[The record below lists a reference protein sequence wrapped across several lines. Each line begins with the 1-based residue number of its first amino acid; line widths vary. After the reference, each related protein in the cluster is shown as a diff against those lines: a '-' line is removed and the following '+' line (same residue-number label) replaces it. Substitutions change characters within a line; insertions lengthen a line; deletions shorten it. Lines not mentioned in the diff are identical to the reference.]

1 MAMFDASQFPEA
13 GVGLEYHLPRH
24 TPQGELSEEGL
35 DPTVERILAE
45 GLPHFD
51 YVEFQPTHC
60 ILEPRLLELGAQ
72 VPSLLHSSSLSLGSV
87 GIAMDREFL
96 HMTRRLCEKT
106 RSPWLAEHI
115 SWSRFQGGDTQ
126 HFILPTLAQEV
137 ADTVVANAIELRDLT
152 ATLLVLENAPR
163 LFSLHD
169 AQEQSEGAFISKV
182 VERSDSGFLLD
193 LDSAIAT
200 ARTLGYDL
208 NTYLRSLPLD
218 RLIEIHTG
226 HPRRDW
232 DILRHL
238 FDSSPVK
245 AITLEWDIS
254 RKTDDAELLTLI
266 TAIKSLQPKA
276 LFWQGF
282 ARQAPQTQL
291 EQGAQTLL
299 KLRESTWL
307 SVGSTS
313 FFIRDRQWDLSLEF
327 GVIFLPLLRHFLT
340 PQTLGS
346 ALLLPGVLQSPEQD
360 DNLAFLRELINL
372 GVLQPVETPSD
383 TAASVERSHP
393 ASLWV
398 HWDAALE
405 FYLSTRTGSHTP
417 YISVSD
423 LETQLEQK
431 ASARRQPS
439 AFKDYFSHPFVALEN
454 PLLAPSGAIAQSTL
468 LDALCERR
476 TSRTFSDRPLSA
488 QQLSLLLYY
497 TWGATVMEQNR
508 MGDYFLKKT
517 SPAGGSLQG
526 TEVYA
531 VLMNVQG
538 FERGLY
544 HYSVRRHGLEL
555 LSREDPRVWIS
566 DACGEQPWIK
576 DAAAV
581 FVSTARVERMAWK
594 YEFSR
599 ALRVALMDAGHLSQT
614 FSLVATALGLGC
626 FTTAALRDEVFENRL
641 GLHYLEEPVFLV
653 NGVGGGRLSV
663 KP

>member
-1 MAMFDASQFPEA
+1 MGMFDASSYPEA
-13 GVGLEYHLPRH
+13 GVGLEYHLPRRRA
-24 TPQGELSEEGL
+24 QDDRSEDGL

-60 ILEPRLLELGAQ
+60 ILQPRLLDVSAR

-96 HMTRRLCEKT
+96 HMTRRLCDKT

-115 SWSRFQGGDTQ
+115 SWSRFHGGDTQ

-137 ADTVVANAIELRDLT
+137 ADTVVANAIVLRELT

-163 LFSLHD
+163 LFSLPG
-169 AQEQSEGAFISKV
+169 AQEQSEGEFISSV
-182 VERSDSGFLLD
+182 VARSGSGFLLD
-193 LDSAIAT
+193 LDSAITT
-200 ARTLGYDL
+200 ARTQGYDL
-208 NTYLRSLPLD
+208 NDYLRSLPLD
-218 RLIEIHTG
+218 RLIEIHTS
-226 HPRRDW
+226 HPRWDW
-232 DILRHL
+232 DILREL
-238 FDSSPVK
+238 FKSSPVK

-266 TAIKSLQPKA
+266 KAIKSLRPKA
-276 LFWQGF
+276 LFWQGLD
-282 ARQAPQTQL
+282 QQGDQQTPS
-291 EQGAQTLL
+291 EGAQTLL

-307 SVGSTS
+307 SVGSAS
-313 FFIRDRQWDLSLEF
+313 FFIRDRQQDLSLGF
-327 GVIFLPLLRHFLT
+327 DVTLLPLLRHFLS
-340 PQTLGS
+340 PQTLES
-346 ALLLPGVLQSPEQD
+346 ALLLPGVLQSPAQD
-360 DNLAFLRELINL
+360 DNLAFLKTLVSH
-372 GVLQPVETPSD
+372 GVLLPVVNQSG
-383 TAASVERSHP
+383 SVTYNQGKH
-393 ASLWV
+393 SLNLWTR
-398 HWDAALE
+398 WDAALE

-417 YISVSD
+417 YISVAE
-423 LETQLEQK
+423 LETELEQK
-431 ASARRQPS
+431 ASAQPQPS
-439 AFKDYFSHPFVALEN
+439 AFKDYWSHPFIALEN
-454 PLLAPSGAIAQSTL
+454 PLLPACAIAQPTL
-468 LDALCERR
+468 LDSLCNRR
-476 TSRTFSDRPLSA
+476 TSRTFSDQPLSSE
-488 QQLSLLLYY
+488 QLSLLLYY
-497 TWGATVMEQNR
+497 TWGATVVQHNR

-555 LSREDPRVWIS
+555 LSLEDPRVWIS
-566 DACGEQPWIK
+566 EACGGQTWIEE
-576 DAAAV
+576 AAAV

-614 FSLVATALGLGC
+614 FSLLATALGLGS
-626 FTTAALRDEVFENRL
+626 FTTAALRDEMFENRL
-641 GLHYLEEPVFLV
+641 GLDYLEEPVFLV
-653 NGVGGGRLSV
+653 NGVGG
-663 KP
+663 

>member
-1 MAMFDASQFPEA
+1 MGMFDASSYPEA
-13 GVGLEYHLPRH
+13 GVGLEYHLPRRRA
-24 TPQGELSEEGL
+24 QDDRSEDGL

-60 ILEPRLLELGAQ
+60 ILQPRLLDVSAR

-96 HMTRRLCEKT
+96 NMTRRLCDKT

-115 SWSRFQGGDTQ
+115 SWSRFHGGDTQ

-137 ADTVVANAIELRDLT
+137 ADTVVANAIELRELT

-163 LFSLHD
+163 LFSLSG
-169 AQEQSEGAFISKV
+169 AQEQSEGEFISSV
-182 VERSDSGFLLD
+182 VERSGSGFLLD
-193 LDSAIAT
+193 LDSAITT
-200 ARTLGYDL
+200 ARTQGYDL
-208 NTYLRSLPLD
+208 NDYLRSLPLD
-218 RLIEIHTG
+218 RLIEIHTS

-232 DILRHL
+232 DILREL
-238 FDSSPVK
+238 FRSSPVK

-266 TAIKSLQPKA
+266 KAIKSLRPKA
-276 LFWQGF
+276 LFWQELDQQGD
-282 ARQAPQTQL
+282 QQTPS
-291 EQGAQTLL
+291 EDAQTLL

-307 SVGSTS
+307 SVGSAS
-313 FFIRDRQWDLSLEF
+313 FFIRDRQQDLSLEF
-327 GVIFLPLLRHFLT
+327 DVTLLPLLRHFLS
-340 PQTLGS
+340 PQTLES
-346 ALLLPGVLQSPEQD
+346 ALLLPGVLQSPAQD
-360 DNLAFLRELINL
+360 DNLAFLRTLVSH
-372 GVLQPVETPSD
+372 GVLLPVVNQSG
-383 TAASVERSHP
+383 SVTYNQGKH
-393 ASLWV
+393 SLNLWTR
-398 HWDAALE
+398 WDAALE

-417 YISVSD
+417 YISVAE
-423 LETQLEQK
+423 LETELEQK
-431 ASARRQPS
+431 ASAQPQPS
-439 AFKDYFSHPFVALEN
+439 AFKDYWSHPFIALEN
-454 PLLAPSGAIAQSTL
+454 PLLPACAIAQPTL
-468 LDALCERR
+468 LDSLCNRR
-476 TSRTFSDRPLSA
+476 TSRTFSDQPLSSE
-488 QQLSLLLYY
+488 QLSLLLYY
-497 TWGATVMEQNR
+497 TWGATVVQHNR

-555 LSREDPRVWIS
+555 LSLEDPRAWIS
-566 DACGEQPWIK
+566 EACGGQAWIK

-614 FSLVATALGLGC
+614 FSLLATALDLGS
-626 FTTAALRDEVFENRL
+626 FTTAALRDEMFENRL
-641 GLHYLEEPVFLV
+641 GLDYLEEPVFLV
-653 NGVGGGRLSV
+653 NGVGG
-663 KP
+663 

>member
-1 MAMFDASQFPEA
+1 MGMFDASSYPEA
-13 GVGLEYHLPRH
+13 GVGLEYHLPRRRA
-24 TPQGELSEEGL
+24 QDDRSEDGL

-60 ILEPRLLELGAQ
+60 ILQPRLLDVSAR

-96 HMTRRLCEKT
+96 HMTRRLCDKT

-115 SWSRFQGGDTQ
+115 SWSRFHGGDTQ

-137 ADTVVANAIELRDLT
+137 ADTVVANAIELRELT

-163 LFSLHD
+163 LFSLSG
-169 AQEQSEGAFISKV
+169 AQEQSEGEFISSV
-182 VERSDSGFLLD
+182 VARSGSGFLLD
-193 LDSAIAT
+193 LDSAITT
-200 ARTLGYDL
+200 ARTQGYDL
-208 NTYLRSLPLD
+208 NDYLRSLPLD
-218 RLIEIHTG
+218 RLIEIHTS

-232 DILRHL
+232 DILREL
-238 FDSSPVK
+238 FKSSPVK

-266 TAIKSLQPKA
+266 KAIKSLRPKA
-276 LFWQGF
+276 LFWQGLD
-282 ARQAPQTQL
+282 QQGDQQTPS
-291 EQGAQTLL
+291 EGAQTLL

-307 SVGSTS
+307 SVGSAS
-313 FFIRDRQWDLSLEF
+313 FFIRDRQQDLSLEF
-327 GVIFLPLLRHFLT
+327 DVTLLPLLRHFLS
-340 PQTLGS
+340 PQTLES
-346 ALLLPGVLQSPEQD
+346 ALLLPGVLQSPAQD
-360 DNLAFLRELINL
+360 DNLAFLKTLVSH
-372 GVLQPVETPSD
+372 GVLLPVVNQSC
-383 TAASVERSHP
+383 SVTYNQGKH
-393 ASLWV
+393 SLNLWTR
-398 HWDAALE
+398 WDAALE

-417 YISVSD
+417 YISVAE
-423 LETQLEQK
+423 LETELEQK
-431 ASARRQPS
+431 ASAQPQPS
-439 AFKDYFSHPFVALEN
+439 AFKDYWSHPFIALEN
-454 PLLAPSGAIAQSTL
+454 PLLPACAIAQPTL
-468 LDALCERR
+468 LDSLCNRR
-476 TSRTFSDRPLSA
+476 TSRTFSDQPLSSE
-488 QQLSLLLYY
+488 QLSLLLYY
-497 TWGATVMEQNR
+497 TWGATVVQHNR

-555 LSREDPRVWIS
+555 LSLEDPRVWIS
-566 DACGEQPWIK
+566 EACGGQTWIEE
-576 DAAAV
+576 AAAV

-614 FSLVATALGLGC
+614 FSLLATALGLGS
-626 FTTAALRDEVFENRL
+626 FTTAALRDEMFENRL
-641 GLHYLEEPVFLV
+641 GLDYLEEPVFLV
-653 NGVGGGRLSV
+653 NGVGG
-663 KP
+663 

>member
-1 MAMFDASQFPEA
+1 MGMFDASSYPEA
-13 GVGLEYHLPRH
+13 GVGLEYHLPRRRA
-24 TPQGELSEEGL
+24 QDDRSEDGL

-60 ILEPRLLELGAQ
+60 ILQPRLLDVSAR

-96 HMTRRLCEKT
+96 NMTRRLCDKT

-115 SWSRFQGGDTQ
+115 SWSRFHGGDTQ

-137 ADTVVANAIELRDLT
+137 ADTVVANAIELRELT

-163 LFSLHD
+163 LFSLPG
-169 AQEQSEGAFISKV
+169 AQEQSEGEFISSV
-182 VERSDSGFLLD
+182 VERSGSGFLLD
-193 LDSAIAT
+193 LDSAITT
-200 ARTLGYDL
+200 ARTQGYDL
-208 NTYLRSLPLD
+208 NDYLRSLPLD
-218 RLIEIHTG
+218 RLIEIHTS

-232 DILRHL
+232 DILREL
-238 FDSSPVK
+238 FRSSPVK

-266 TAIKSLQPKA
+266 KAIKSLRPKA
-276 LFWQGF
+276 LFWQELDQQGD
-282 ARQAPQTQL
+282 QQTPS
-291 EQGAQTLL
+291 EDAQTLL

-307 SVGSTS
+307 SVGSAS
-313 FFIRDRQWDLSLEF
+313 FFIRDRQQDLSLEF
-327 GVIFLPLLRHFLT
+327 DVTLLPLLRHFLS
-340 PQTLGS
+340 PQTLES
-346 ALLLPGVLQSPEQD
+346 ALLLPGVLQSPAQD
-360 DNLAFLRELINL
+360 DNLAFLRTLVSH
-372 GVLQPVETPSD
+372 GVLLPVVNQSG
-383 TAASVERSHP
+383 SVTYNQGKH
-393 ASLWV
+393 SLNLWTR
-398 HWDAALE
+398 WDAALE

-417 YISVSD
+417 YISVAE
-423 LETQLEQK
+423 LETELEQK
-431 ASARRQPS
+431 ASAQPQPS
-439 AFKDYFSHPFVALEN
+439 AFKDYWSHPFIALEN
-454 PLLAPSGAIAQSTL
+454 PLLPACAIAQPTL
-468 LDALCERR
+468 LDSLCNRR
-476 TSRTFSDRPLSA
+476 TSRTFSDQPLSSE
-488 QQLSLLLYY
+488 QLSLLLYY
-497 TWGATVMEQNR
+497 TWGATVVQHNR

-555 LSREDPRVWIS
+555 ISLEDPRAWIS
-566 DACGEQPWIK
+566 EACGGQAWIK

-614 FSLVATALGLGC
+614 FSLLATALGLGS
-626 FTTAALRDEVFENRL
+626 FTTAALRDEMFENRL
-641 GLHYLEEPVFLV
+641 GLDYLEEPVFLV
-653 NGVGGGRLSV
+653 NGVGG
-663 KP
+663 

>member
-1 MAMFDASQFPEA
+1 MTMFDASNFPEA
-13 GVGLEYHLPRH
+13 GVGLEYHLPRRSA
-24 TPQGELSEEGL
+24 QDELSEAGL
-35 DPTVERILAE
+35 DRTVERILTE

-60 ILEPRLLELGAQ
+60 ILEPRLIELGAR

-87 GIAMDREFL
+87 GIAMDREYL
-96 HMTRRLCEKT
+96 QMTRRLCDKT

-126 HFILPTLAQEV
+126 HFILPSLAQEV
-137 ADTVVANAIELRDLT
+137 ADTVVANAIELRELT
-152 ATLLVLENAPR
+152 ATPLVLENAPR

-169 AQEQSEGAFISKV
+169 AQAQSEGEFISRV
-182 VERSDSGFLLD
+182 VERSGSGFLLD
-193 LDSAIAT
+193 LDSAITT

-208 NTYLRSLPLD
+208 NDYLRSLPLD
-218 RLIEIHTG
+218 RLIEIHLG
-226 HPRRDW
+226 DPQRDW
-232 DILRHL
+232 DILRQL
-238 FDSSPVK
+238 LASSPVK

-254 RKTDDAELLTLI
+254 QKADDAELLTLI
-266 TAIKSLQPKA
+266 TAIKSLRPRA
-276 LFWQGF
+276 LFWRGC
-282 ARQAPQTQL
+282 ARQEAQTQF
-291 EQGAQTLL
+291 EQGAKALL

-307 SVGSTS
+307 SVGSAS
-313 FFIRDRQWDLSLEF
+313 FFIRDRQRDLSLEF
-327 GVIFLPLLRHFLT
+327 GVAFLPLLRHFLS

-346 ALLLPGVLQSPEQD
+346 ILLLPGVLQSPKQGE
-360 DNLAFLRELINL
+360 NLAFLRALISH
-372 GVLQPVETPSD
+372 GVLLPVATPSD
-383 TAASVERSHP
+383 TATGDERNP
-393 ASLWV
+393 PLELWA

-405 FYLSTRTGSHTP
+405 FYLSTRTGLHTP

-423 LETQLEQK
+423 LETELEQK
-431 ASARRQPS
+431 ASGQRQPS
-439 AFKDYFSHPFVALEN
+439 AFKDYFSHPFIPLEN
-454 PLLAPSGAIAQSTL
+454 PLLVPSCATAQTTL
-468 LDALCERR
+468 LDSLCNRR
-476 TSRTFSDRPLSA
+476 TSRTFSDQPLSA

-555 LSREDPRVWIS
+555 ISLEDPRAWICE
-566 DACGEQPWIK
+566 ACGEQPWIR

-581 FVSTARVERMAWK
+581 FVSTARIERMAWK

-614 FSLVATALGLGC
+614 FSLVATALGLGS
-626 FTTAALRDEVFENRL
+626 FTTAALRDELFENRL
-641 GLHYLEEPVFLV
+641 GLDYLEEPVFLV
-653 NGVGGGRLSV
+653 NGVGG
-663 KP
+663 

>member
-1 MAMFDASQFPEA
+1 MGMFDASSYPEA
-13 GVGLEYHLPRH
+13 GVGLEYHLPRRRA
-24 TPQGELSEEGL
+24 QDDRSEDGL

-60 ILEPRLLELGAQ
+60 ILQPRLLDVSAR

-96 HMTRRLCEKT
+96 NMTRRLCDKT

-115 SWSRFQGGDTQ
+115 SWSRFHGGDTQ

-137 ADTVVANAIELRDLT
+137 ADTVVANAIELRELT

-163 LFSLHD
+163 LFSLPG
-169 AQEQSEGAFISKV
+169 AQEQSEGEFISSV
-182 VERSDSGFLLD
+182 VERSGSGFLLD
-193 LDSAIAT
+193 LDSAITT
-200 ARTLGYDL
+200 ARTQGYDL
-208 NTYLRSLPLD
+208 NDYLRSLPLD
-218 RLIEIHTG
+218 RLIEIHTS

-232 DILRHL
+232 DILREL
-238 FDSSPVK
+238 FRSSPVK

-266 TAIKSLQPKA
+266 KAIKSLRPKA
-276 LFWQGF
+276 LFWQGLD
-282 ARQAPQTQL
+282 QQGDQHSSS
-291 EQGAQTLL
+291 EGAQTLL
-299 KLRESTWL
+299 KLREGTWL
-307 SVGSTS
+307 SVGSAS
-313 FFIRDRQWDLSLEF
+313 FFIRDRQQDLSLEF
-327 GVIFLPLLRHFLT
+327 DVTLLPLLRHFLS
-340 PQTLGS
+340 PQTLES
-346 ALLLPGVLQSPEQD
+346 ALLLPGVLQSPAQD
-360 DNLAFLRELINL
+360 DNLAFLRTLVSH
-372 GVLQPVETPSD
+372 GVLLPVVNQSG
-383 TAASVERSHP
+383 SVTYNQGKH
-393 ASLWV
+393 SLNLWTR
-398 HWDAALE
+398 WDAALE

-417 YISVSD
+417 YISVAE
-423 LETQLEQK
+423 LETELEQK
-431 ASARRQPS
+431 ASAQPQPS
-439 AFKDYFSHPFVALEN
+439 AFKDYWSHPFIALEN
-454 PLLAPSGAIAQSTL
+454 PLLPACAIAQPTL
-468 LDALCERR
+468 LDSLCNRR
-476 TSRTFSDRPLSA
+476 TSRTFSDQPLSSE
-488 QQLSLLLYY
+488 QLSLLLYY
-497 TWGATVMEQNR
+497 TWGATVVQHNR

-555 LSREDPRVWIS
+555 LSLEDPRVWIS
-566 DACGEQPWIK
+566 EACGGQTWIEE
-576 DAAAV
+576 AAAV

-614 FSLVATALGLGC
+614 FSLLATALGLGS
-626 FTTAALRDEVFENRL
+626 FTTAALRDEMFENRL
-641 GLHYLEEPVFLV
+641 GLDYLEEPVFLV
-653 NGVGGGRLSV
+653 NGVGG
-663 KP
+663 

>member
-1 MAMFDASQFPEA
+1 MGMFDASSYPEA
-13 GVGLEYHLPRH
+13 GVGLEYHLPRRRA
-24 TPQGELSEEGL
+24 QDDRSEDGL

-60 ILEPRLLELGAQ
+60 ILQPRLLDVSAR

-96 HMTRRLCEKT
+96 HMTRRLCDKT

-115 SWSRFQGGDTQ
+115 SWSRFHGGDTQ
-126 HFILPTLAQEV
+126 HFILPTLSQEV
-137 ADTVVANAIELRDLT
+137 ADTVVANAIVLRELT

-163 LFSLHD
+163 LFSLPG
-169 AQEQSEGAFISKV
+169 AQEQSEGEFISSV
-182 VERSDSGFLLD
+182 VARSGSGFLLD
-193 LDSAIAT
+193 LDSAITT
-200 ARTLGYDL
+200 ARTQGYDL
-208 NTYLRSLPLD
+208 NDYLRSLPLD
-218 RLIEIHTG
+218 RLIEIHTS

-232 DILRHL
+232 DILREL
-238 FDSSPVK
+238 FKSSPVK

-266 TAIKSLQPKA
+266 KAIKSLRPKA
-276 LFWQGF
+276 LFWQGLD
-282 ARQAPQTQL
+282 QQGDQQTPS
-291 EQGAQTLL
+291 EGAQTLL

-307 SVGSTS
+307 SVGSAS
-313 FFIRDRQWDLSLEF
+313 FFIRDRQQDLSLGF
-327 GVIFLPLLRHFLT
+327 DVTLLPLLRHFLS
-340 PQTLGS
+340 PQTLES
-346 ALLLPGVLQSPEQD
+346 ALLLPGVLQSPAQD
-360 DNLAFLRELINL
+360 DNLAFLKTLVSH
-372 GVLQPVETPSD
+372 GVLLPVMNQSG
-383 TAASVERSHP
+383 SVTYNQGKH
-393 ASLWV
+393 SLNLWTR
-398 HWDAALE
+398 WDAALE

-417 YISVSD
+417 YISVAE
-423 LETQLEQK
+423 LETELEQK
-431 ASARRQPS
+431 ASAQPQPS
-439 AFKDYFSHPFVALEN
+439 AFKDYWSHPFIALEN
-454 PLLAPSGAIAQSTL
+454 PLLPACAIAQPTL
-468 LDALCERR
+468 LDSLCNRR
-476 TSRTFSDRPLSA
+476 TSRTFSDQPLSSE
-488 QQLSLLLYY
+488 QLSLLLYY
-497 TWGATVMEQNR
+497 TWGATVVQHNR

-555 LSREDPRVWIS
+555 LSLEDPRVWIS
-566 DACGEQPWIK
+566 EACGGQTWIEE
-576 DAAAV
+576 AAAV

-614 FSLVATALGLGC
+614 FSLLATALGLGS
-626 FTTAALRDEVFENRL
+626 FTTAALRDEMFENRL
-641 GLHYLEEPVFLV
+641 GLDYLEEPVFLV
-653 NGVGGGRLSV
+653 NGVGG
-663 KP
+663 

>member
-24 TPQGELSEEGL
+24 GSKDDRSQEGL

-60 ILEPRLLELGAQ
+60 ILEPRLLDIGAQ
-72 VPSLLHSSSLSLGSV
+72 TPSLLHSSSLSLGSV

-96 HMTRRLCEKT
+96 HMTRRLCDKT

-115 SWSRFQGGDTQ
+115 SWSRFHGGDTQ

-137 ADTVVANAIELRDLT
+137 ADTVVANAIELQELT

-169 AQEQSEGAFISKV
+169 AQEQPEGEFISRV
-182 VERSDSGFLLD
+182 VERSGSGFLLD

-200 ARTLGYDL
+200 ARTQGYDL
-208 NTYLRSLPLD
+208 NDYLRSLPLD

-232 DILRHL
+232 DILRQL
-238 FDSSPVK
+238 FASSPVK

-266 TAIKSLQPKA
+266 KAIKSLRPKA
-276 LFWQGF
+276 LSWRGRDQ
-282 ARQAPQTQL
+282 QAAQETPAEGT
-291 EQGAQTLL
+291 QTLL

-307 SVGSTS
+307 SVGPAS
-313 FFIRDRQWDLSLEF
+313 FFIRDRQQDLSLEF
-327 GVIFLPLLRHFLT
+327 CVTLLPLLRHFLS
-340 PQTLGS
+340 PQTLES
-346 ALLLPGVLQSPEQD
+346 ALLLPGVLQSPAQD
-360 DNLAFLRELINL
+360 DNLAFLRTLVSH
-372 GVLQPVETPSD
+372 GVLLPVANQSQTAPSLN
-383 TAASVERSHP
+383 
-393 ASLWV
+393 LWAR
-398 HWDAALE
+398 WDAALE

-417 YISVSD
+417 YISVAE
-423 LETQLEQK
+423 LETELEQK

-439 AFKDYFSHPFVALEN
+439 AFKDYWSHPFIALEN
-454 PLLAPSGAIAQSTL
+454 PLLTSCAIAQPTL
-468 LDALCERR
+468 LDSLGNRR
-476 TSRTFSDRPLSA
+476 TSRTFSDQPLSSA
-488 QQLSLLLYY
+488 QLSLLLYY
-497 TWGATVMEQNR
+497 TWGATVMEPNH

-555 LSREDPRVWIS
+555 LSLEDPRAWIS
-566 DACGEQPWIK
+566 EACGGQPWIK

-581 FVSTARVERMAWK
+581 FVSTVRVERMAWK

-599 ALRVALMDAGHLSQT
+599 ALRVVLMDAGHLSQT
-614 FSLVATALGLGC
+614 FSLLATALGLGC
-626 FTTAALRDEVFENRL
+626 FTTAALRDEMFENRL
-641 GLHYLEEPVFLV
+641 GLDYLEEPVFLV
-653 NGVGGGRLSV
+653 NGVGG
-663 KP
+663 

>member
-1 MAMFDASQFPEA
+1 MGMFDASSYPEA
-13 GVGLEYHLPRH
+13 GVGLEYHLPRRRA
-24 TPQGELSEEGL
+24 QDDRSEDGL

-60 ILEPRLLELGAQ
+60 ILQPRLLDVSAR

-96 HMTRRLCEKT
+96 HMTRRLCDKT

-115 SWSRFQGGDTQ
+115 SWSRFHGGDTQ

-137 ADTVVANAIELRDLT
+137 ADTVVANAIELRELT

-163 LFSLHD
+163 LFSLPG
-169 AQEQSEGAFISKV
+169 AQEQSEGEFISSV
-182 VERSDSGFLLD
+182 VARSGSGFLLD
-193 LDSAIAT
+193 LDSAITT
-200 ARTLGYDL
+200 ARTQGYDL
-208 NTYLRSLPLD
+208 NDYLRSLPLD
-218 RLIEIHTG
+218 RLIEIHTS

-232 DILRHL
+232 DILREL
-238 FDSSPVK
+238 FKSSPVK

-266 TAIKSLQPKA
+266 KVIKSLRPKA
-276 LFWQGF
+276 LFWQGLD
-282 ARQAPQTQL
+282 QQGDQQTPS
-291 EQGAQTLL
+291 EGAQTLL

-307 SVGSTS
+307 SVGSAS
-313 FFIRDRQWDLSLEF
+313 FFIRDRQQDLSLEF
-327 GVIFLPLLRHFLT
+327 DVTLLPLLRHFLS
-340 PQTLGS
+340 PQTLES
-346 ALLLPGVLQSPEQD
+346 ALLLPGVLQSPAQD
-360 DNLAFLRELINL
+360 DNLAFLKTLVSH
-372 GVLQPVETPSD
+372 GVLLPVVNQSC
-383 TAASVERSHP
+383 SVTYNQGKH
-393 ASLWV
+393 SLNLWTR
-398 HWDAALE
+398 WDAALE

-417 YISVSD
+417 YISVAE
-423 LETQLEQK
+423 LETELEQK
-431 ASARRQPS
+431 TSAQPQPS
-439 AFKDYFSHPFVALEN
+439 AFKDYWSHPFIALEN
-454 PLLAPSGAIAQSTL
+454 PLLPACAIAQPTL
-468 LDALCERR
+468 LDSLCNRR
-476 TSRTFSDRPLSA
+476 TSRTFSDQPLSSE
-488 QQLSLLLYY
+488 QLSLLLYY
-497 TWGATVMEQNR
+497 TWGATVVQHNR

-555 LSREDPRVWIS
+555 LSLEDPRVWIS
-566 DACGEQPWIK
+566 EACGGQTWIEE
-576 DAAAV
+576 AAAV

-614 FSLVATALGLGC
+614 FSLLATALGLGS
-626 FTTAALRDEVFENRL
+626 FTTAALRDEMFENRL
-641 GLHYLEEPVFLV
+641 GLDYLEEPVFLV
-653 NGVGGGRLSV
+653 NGVGG
-663 KP
+663 

>member
-13 GVGLEYHLPRH
+13 GVGLEYHLPRRCSREDRS
-24 TPQGELSEEGL
+24 QEGL

-60 ILEPRLLELGAQ
+60 ILEPRLLEVGAR

-96 HMTRRLCEKT
+96 HMTRRLCDKT

-115 SWSRFQGGDTQ
+115 SWSRFHGGDTQ

-137 ADTVVANAIELRDLT
+137 ADTVVANAIELRELT

-163 LFSLHD
+163 LFSLCD
-169 AQEQSEGAFISKV
+169 AQEQSEGEFISRV
-182 VERSDSGFLLD
+182 VERSGSGFLLD
-193 LDSAIAT
+193 LDSAITT

-208 NTYLRSLPLD
+208 NDYLRSLPLD

-226 HPRRDW
+226 HPQRDW

-238 FDSSPVK
+238 FASSPVK

-266 TAIKSLQPKA
+266 KAIKSLRPKA
-276 LFWQGF
+276 LFWQG
-282 ARQAPQTQL
+282 RDQQG
-291 EQGAQTLL
+291 EQETPSVDAQTPL

-307 SVGSTS
+307 SIGPAS
-313 FFIRDRQWDLSLEF
+313 FFIRDRQQNLSLEF
-327 GVIFLPLLRHFLT
+327 CVTFLPLLRHFLS
-340 PQTLGS
+340 PQTLES
-346 ALLLPGVLQSPEQD
+346 ALLLPGVLQSPAQD
-360 DNLAFLRELINL
+360 DNLVFLRTLVGH
-372 GVLQPVETPSD
+372 GVLLPIANPLD
-383 TAASVERSHP
+383 TVTSGEGMHP
-393 ASLWV
+393 LDLWS

-417 YISVSD
+417 YISVVE
-423 LETQLEQK
+423 LETELEQK
-431 ASARRQPS
+431 ASTQPQPS
-439 AFKDYFSHPFVALEN
+439 TFKDYWSHPFIALEN
-454 PLLAPSGAIAQSTL
+454 PLLTSCAIAQPTL
-468 LDALCERR
+468 LDTLCNRR
-476 TSRTFSDRPLSA
+476 TSRTFSDQPLSSA
-488 QQLSLLLYY
+488 QLSLLLYY
-497 TWGATVMEQNR
+497 TWGATVMERNR

-555 LSREDPRVWIS
+555 LSLEDPRAWIS
-566 DACGEQPWIK
+566 EACGGQSWIK

-614 FSLVATALGLGC
+614 FSLLATALGLGC
-626 FTTAALRDEVFENRL
+626 FTTAALRDEMFENRL
-641 GLHYLEEPVFLV
+641 GLDYLEEPVFLV
-653 NGVGGGRLSV
+653 NGVGG
-663 KP
+663 

>member
-1 MAMFDASQFPEA
+1 MGMFDASSYPEA
-13 GVGLEYHLPRH
+13 GVGLEYHLPRRRA
-24 TPQGELSEEGL
+24 QDDRSEDGL

-60 ILEPRLLELGAQ
+60 ILQPRLLDLSAH

-96 HMTRRLCEKT
+96 HMTRRLCDKT

-115 SWSRFQGGDTQ
+115 SWSRFHGGDTQ

-137 ADTVVANAIELRDLT
+137 ADTVVANAIELRELT

-163 LFSLHD
+163 LFSLSG
-169 AQEQSEGAFISKV
+169 AQEQSEGEFISSV
-182 VERSDSGFLLD
+182 VARSGSGFLLD
-193 LDSAIAT
+193 LDSAITT
-200 ARTLGYDL
+200 ARTQGYDL
-208 NTYLRSLPLD
+208 NDYLRSLPLD
-218 RLIEIHTG
+218 RLIEIHTS

-232 DILRHL
+232 DILREL
-238 FDSSPVK
+238 FKSSPVK

-266 TAIKSLQPKA
+266 KAIKSLRPKA
-276 LFWQGF
+276 LFWQGLD
-282 ARQAPQTQL
+282 QQGDQQTPS
-291 EQGAQTLL
+291 EGAQTLL

-307 SVGSTS
+307 SVGSAS
-313 FFIRDRQWDLSLEF
+313 FFIRDRQQDLSLEF
-327 GVIFLPLLRHFLT
+327 DVTLLPLLRHFLS
-340 PQTLGS
+340 PQTLES
-346 ALLLPGVLQSPEQD
+346 ALLLPGVLQSPAQD
-360 DNLAFLRELINL
+360 DNLAFLKTLVSH
-372 GVLQPVETPSD
+372 GVLLPVVNQSC
-383 TAASVERSHP
+383 SVTYNQGKH
-393 ASLWV
+393 SLNLWTR
-398 HWDAALE
+398 WDAALE

-417 YISVSD
+417 YISVAE
-423 LETQLEQK
+423 LETELEQK
-431 ASARRQPS
+431 ASAQPQPS
-439 AFKDYFSHPFVALEN
+439 AFKDYWSHPFIALEN
-454 PLLAPSGAIAQSTL
+454 PLLPACAIAQPTL
-468 LDALCERR
+468 LDSLCNRR
-476 TSRTFSDRPLSA
+476 TSRTFSDQPLSSE
-488 QQLSLLLYY
+488 QLSLLLYY
-497 TWGATVMEQNR
+497 TWGATVVQHNR

-555 LSREDPRVWIS
+555 LSLEDPRVWIS
-566 DACGEQPWIK
+566 EACGGQTWIEE
-576 DAAAV
+576 AAAV

-614 FSLVATALGLGC
+614 FSLLATALGLGS
-626 FTTAALRDEVFENRL
+626 FTTAALRDEMFENRL
-641 GLHYLEEPVFLV
+641 GLDYLEEPVFLV
-653 NGVGGGRLSV
+653 NGVGG
-663 KP
+663 

>member
-1 MAMFDASQFPEA
+1 MGMFDASQYPEA

-24 TPQGELSEEGL
+24 SLQDDLPENGL
-35 DPTVERILAE
+35 DRTVERILTE

-60 ILEPRLLELGAQ
+60 ILEPRLLEVSAR

-96 HMTRRLCEKT
+96 NMTRRLCDKT

-137 ADTVVANAIELRDLT
+137 ADTVVANAIELQELT
-152 ATLLVLENAPR
+152 ATPLVLENAPR
-163 LFSLHD
+163 LFALPG
-169 AQEQSEGAFISKV
+169 AQEQPEGEFICSV
-182 VERSDSGFLLD
+182 VERSGSGFLLD
-193 LDSAIAT
+193 LDSAITT
-200 ARTLGYDL
+200 ARTQGYDL
-208 NTYLRSLPLD
+208 NDYLRSLPLD

-232 DILRHL
+232 DILCHL
-238 FDSSPVK
+238 FASSPVK

-266 TAIKSLQPKA
+266 KAIKSLRPKA
-276 LFWQGF
+276 LFWQG
-282 ARQAPQTQL
+282 REQQTAQ
-291 EQGAQTLL
+291 ETPSTGAQTLL

-307 SVGSTS
+307 SVGSAS
-313 FFIRDRQWDLSLEF
+313 FFIRDRQQDLSLEF
-327 GVIFLPLLRHFLT
+327 GVAFLPLLRHFLN
-340 PQTLGS
+340 PQTLES
-346 ALLLPGVLQSPEQD
+346 ALLLPDVLQSPAQD
-360 DNLAFLRELINL
+360 DNLAFLRTLVSH
-372 GVLQPVETPSD
+372 GVLLPATNQSPITPSLN
-383 TAASVERSHP
+383 
-393 ASLWV
+393 LWT

-417 YISVSD
+417 YISVVE
-423 LETQLEQK
+423 LEIELEQK

-439 AFKDYFSHPFVALEN
+439 AFKDYWSHPFIALEN
-454 PLLAPSGAIAQSTL
+454 PLLLPSCAIAQPTL
-468 LDALCERR
+468 LDSLCNRR
-476 TSRTFSDRPLSA
+476 TSRTFSDRPLSSA
-488 QQLSLLLYY
+488 QLSLLLFY
-497 TWGATVMEQNR
+497 TWGATVMETNH

-555 LSREDPRVWIS
+555 LSLEDPRAWIS
-566 DACGEQPWIK
+566 EACGGQPWIE

-614 FSLVATALGLGC
+614 FSLLATALELGC
-626 FTTAALRDEVFENRL
+626 FTTAALRDEMFENRL
-641 GLHYLEEPVFLV
+641 GLDYLEEPVFLV
-653 NGVGGGRLSV
+653 NGVGG
-663 KP
+663 

>member
-1 MAMFDASQFPEA
+1 MGMFDASQYPEA

-24 TPQGELSEEGL
+24 SLQDDLPENGL
-35 DPTVERILAE
+35 DRTIERILTE

-60 ILEPRLLELGAQ
+60 ILEPRLLEVSAR

-96 HMTRRLCEKT
+96 NMTRRLCDKT

-126 HFILPTLAQEV
+126 HFILPTLAREV
-137 ADTVVANAIELRDLT
+137 ADTVVANAIELQELT
-152 ATLLVLENAPR
+152 ATPLVLENAPR
-163 LFSLHD
+163 LFALPG
-169 AQEQSEGAFISKV
+169 AQEQPEGEFICSV
-182 VERSDSGFLLD
+182 VERSGSGFLLD
-193 LDSAIAT
+193 LDSAITT
-200 ARTLGYDL
+200 ARTQGYDL
-208 NTYLRSLPLD
+208 NDYLRSLPLD

-232 DILRHL
+232 DILCHL
-238 FDSSPVK
+238 FASSPVK
-245 AITLEWDIS
+245 AITLKWDIS

-266 TAIKSLQPKA
+266 KAIKSLRPKA
-276 LFWQGF
+276 LFWQGHE
-282 ARQAPQTQL
+282 QQTAQ
-291 EQGAQTLL
+291 ETPSTGAQTLL

-307 SVGSTS
+307 RVGSAS
-313 FFIRDRQWDLSLEF
+313 FFIRDRQQDLSLEF
-327 GVIFLPLLRHFLT
+327 GVAFLPLLRHFLN
-340 PQTLGS
+340 PQTLES
-346 ALLLPGVLQSPEQD
+346 ALLLPDVLQSPAQD
-360 DNLAFLRELINL
+360 DNLAFLRTLVSH
-372 GVLQPVETPSD
+372 GVLLPATNQSPITPSLN
-383 TAASVERSHP
+383 
-393 ASLWV
+393 LWT

-417 YISVSD
+417 YISVVE
-423 LETQLEQK
+423 LETELEQK

-439 AFKDYFSHPFVALEN
+439 AFKDYWSHPFIALEN
-454 PLLAPSGAIAQSTL
+454 PLLLPSCAIAQPTL
-468 LDALCERR
+468 LDSLCNRR
-476 TSRTFSDRPLSA
+476 TSRTFSDRPLSSA
-488 QQLSLLLYY
+488 QLSLLLYY
-497 TWGATVMEQNR
+497 TWGATVMETNH

-555 LSREDPRVWIS
+555 LSLEDPRVWIS
-566 DACGEQPWIK
+566 EACGGQPWIE

-614 FSLVATALGLGC
+614 FSLLATALELGC
-626 FTTAALRDEVFENRL
+626 FTTAALRDEMFENRL
-641 GLHYLEEPVFLV
+641 GLDYLEEPVFLV
-653 NGVGGGRLSV
+653 NGVGG
-663 KP
+663 

>member
-1 MAMFDASQFPEA
+1 MTMFDASQFPEA

-24 TPQGELSEEGL
+24 CPID
-35 DPTVERILAE
+35 DPSGDGVDQTLERILAE
-45 GLPHFD
+45 GLPYFD

-60 ILEPRLLELGAQ
+60 ILEPRLLELAAR

-115 SWSRFQGGDTQ
+115 SWSRFHGGDTQ

-137 ADTVVANAIELRDLT
+137 ADTVVANAIELRELT

-169 AQEQSEGAFISKV
+169 AHEQSEGEFISRV
-182 VERSDSGFLLD
+182 VERSGAGFLLD
-193 LDSAIAT
+193 LDSAITT

-208 NTYLRSLPLD
+208 NDYLGSLPLD
-218 RLIEIHTG
+218 RLIEIHIG
-226 HPRRDW
+226 DPRRDW
-232 DILRHL
+232 DILRQL
-238 FDSSPVK
+238 LASSPVK

-266 TAIKSLQPKA
+266 TAIKSLRPKA
-276 LFWQGF
+276 MFWQGCD
-282 ARQAPQTQL
+282 RQEPQTQL
-291 EQGAQTLL
+291 EQGAHTLL
-299 KLRESTWL
+299 KLRENTWL
-307 SVGSTS
+307 SVGSAS

-327 GVIFLPLLRHFLT
+327 GVTFLPLLRHFLS

-360 DNLAFLRELINL
+360 DNLAFLRELISH
-372 GVLQPVETPSD
+372 GVLLPVENPSATATPD
-383 TAASVERSHP
+383 ERHHP
-393 ASLWV
+393 ISLWA

-423 LETQLEQK
+423 LETELEQK
-431 ASARRQPS
+431 ASAQRQPS
-439 AFKDYFSHPFVALEN
+439 AFKDYFSHPFIALEN
-454 PLLAPSGAIAQSTL
+454 PLRVPSCTIAQATL
-468 LDALCERR
+468 LDSLCNRR
-476 TSRTFSDRPLSA
+476 TSRAFSDQPLSSA
-488 QQLSLLLYY
+488 QLSVLLYY

-555 LSREDPRVWIS
+555 LSREDPRAWIS
-566 DACGEQPWIK
+566 EACGEQPWIK

-626 FTTAALRDEVFENRL
+626 FTTAALRDELFENRL
-641 GLHYLEEPVFLV
+641 GLNYLEEPVFLV
-653 NGVGGGRLSV
+653 NGVGG
-663 KP
+663 

>member
-13 GVGLEYHLPRH
+13 GVGLEYHLPRRGSREDRS
-24 TPQGELSEEGL
+24 QEGL

-60 ILEPRLLELGAQ
+60 ILEPRLLEVGAR

-96 HMTRRLCEKT
+96 HMTRRLCDKT

-115 SWSRFQGGDTQ
+115 SWSRFHGGDTQ

-137 ADTVVANAIELRDLT
+137 ADTVVANAIELRELT

-163 LFSLHD
+163 LFSLAG
-169 AQEQSEGAFISKV
+169 AQEQSEGEFISSV
-182 VERSDSGFLLD
+182 VERSGSGFLLD
-193 LDSAIAT
+193 LDSAITT

-208 NTYLRSLPLD
+208 NDYLRSLPLD

-238 FDSSPVK
+238 FASSPVK

-266 TAIKSLQPKA
+266 KAIKSLRPKA
-276 LFWQGF
+276 LFWQG
-282 ARQAPQTQL
+282 RDQQV
-291 EQGAQTLL
+291 EQETPSAGAQTPL

-307 SVGSTS
+307 SIGSAS
-313 FFIRDRQWDLSLEF
+313 FFIRDRQQNLSLEF
-327 GVIFLPLLRHFLT
+327 CVTFLPLLRHFLS
-340 PQTLGS
+340 PQTLES
-346 ALLLPGVLQSPEQD
+346 ALLLPGVLQSSAQD
-360 DNLAFLRELINL
+360 DNLAFLRTLVGH
-372 GVLQPVETPSD
+372 GVLLPVANQLD
-383 TAASVERSHP
+383 TITSGEGKHP
-393 ASLWV
+393 LDLWT

-417 YISVSD
+417 YISVVE
-423 LETQLEQK
+423 LETELEQK
-431 ASARRQPS
+431 ASTQRQPS
-439 AFKDYFSHPFVALEN
+439 TFKDYWSHPFIALEN
-454 PLLAPSGAIAQSTL
+454 PLQTSCAIAQPTL
-468 LDALCERR
+468 LDTLCNRR
-476 TSRTFSDRPLSA
+476 TSRTFSDQPLSSA
-488 QQLSLLLYY
+488 QLSLLLYY
-497 TWGATVMEQNR
+497 TWGATAMEQNR

-555 LSREDPRVWIS
+555 LSLEDPRAWVS
-566 DACGEQPWIK
+566 EACGGQSWIK

-599 ALRVALMDAGHLSQT
+599 ALRVSLMDTGHLSQT
-614 FSLVATALGLGC
+614 FSLLATALDLGC
-626 FTTAALRDEVFENRL
+626 FTTAALRDEMFENRL
-641 GLHYLEEPVFLV
+641 GLDYLEEPVFLV
-653 NGVGGGRLSV
+653 NGVGG
-663 KP
+663 

>member
-1 MAMFDASQFPEA
+1 MGMFDASSYPEA
-13 GVGLEYHLPRH
+13 GVGLEYHLPRRRA
-24 TPQGELSEEGL
+24 QDDRSEDGL

-60 ILEPRLLELGAQ
+60 ILQPRLLDVSAR

-96 HMTRRLCEKT
+96 HMTRRLCDKT

-115 SWSRFQGGDTQ
+115 SWSRFHGGDTQ

-137 ADTVVANAIELRDLT
+137 ADTVVANAIELRELT

-163 LFSLHD
+163 LFSLPG
-169 AQEQSEGAFISKV
+169 AQEQSEGEFISSV
-182 VERSDSGFLLD
+182 VARSGSGFLLD
-193 LDSAIAT
+193 LDSAITT
-200 ARTLGYDL
+200 ARTQGYDL
-208 NTYLRSLPLD
+208 NDYLRSLPLD
-218 RLIEIHTG
+218 RLIEIHTS

-232 DILRHL
+232 DILREL
-238 FDSSPVK
+238 FKSSPVK

-266 TAIKSLQPKA
+266 KAIKSLRPKA
-276 LFWQGF
+276 LFWQGLD
-282 ARQAPQTQL
+282 QQGDQQTPS
-291 EQGAQTLL
+291 QGAQTLL

-307 SVGSTS
+307 SVGSAS
-313 FFIRDRQWDLSLEF
+313 FFIRDRQQDLSLEF
-327 GVIFLPLLRHFLT
+327 DVTLLPLLRHFLS
-340 PQTLGS
+340 PQTLES
-346 ALLLPGVLQSPEQD
+346 ALLLPGVLQSPAQD
-360 DNLAFLRELINL
+360 DNLAFLKTLVSH
-372 GVLQPVETPSD
+372 GVLLPVVNQSC
-383 TAASVERSHP
+383 SVTYNQGKH
-393 ASLWV
+393 SLNLWTR
-398 HWDAALE
+398 WDAALE

-417 YISVSD
+417 YISVAE
-423 LETQLEQK
+423 LETELEQK
-431 ASARRQPS
+431 ASAQPQPS
-439 AFKDYFSHPFVALEN
+439 AFKDYWSHPFIALEN
-454 PLLAPSGAIAQSTL
+454 PLLPACAIAQPTL
-468 LDALCERR
+468 LDSLCNRR
-476 TSRTFSDRPLSA
+476 TSRTFSDQPLSSE
-488 QQLSLLLYY
+488 QLSLLLYY
-497 TWGATVMEQNR
+497 TWGATVVQHNR

-555 LSREDPRVWIS
+555 LSLEDPRVWIS
-566 DACGEQPWIK
+566 EACGGQTWIEE
-576 DAAAV
+576 AAAV

-614 FSLVATALGLGC
+614 FSLLATALGLGS
-626 FTTAALRDEVFENRL
+626 FTTAALRDEMFENRL
-641 GLHYLEEPVFLV
+641 GLDYLEEPVFLV
-653 NGVGGGRLSV
+653 NGVGG
-663 KP
+663 

>member
-1 MAMFDASQFPEA
+1 MGMFDASSYPEG

-24 TPQGELSEEGL
+24 SLQDDRSENGL
-35 DPTVERILAE
+35 DQTVERILAE

-60 ILEPRLLELGAQ
+60 ILQPRLLDVSAQ

-96 HMTRRLCEKT
+96 RMTRRLCEKT

-115 SWSRFQGGDTQ
+115 SWSRFHGGDTQ

-137 ADTVVANAIELRDLT
+137 ADTVVANAIELRELT

-163 LFSLHD
+163 LFSLPG
-169 AQEQSEGAFISKV
+169 AQEQSEGEFISSV
-182 VERSDSGFLLD
+182 VARSGSGFLLD

-200 ARTLGYDL
+200 ARTQGYDL
-208 NTYLRSLPLD
+208 NDYLRSLPLD

-232 DILRHL
+232 DILREL
-238 FDSSPVK
+238 FASSPVK

-254 RKTDDAELLTLI
+254 RKADDAELLTLI
-266 TAIKSLQPKA
+266 KAIKSLRSKA
-276 LFWQGF
+276 LFWQGLDQQG
-282 ARQAPQTQL
+282 AQQTPS
-291 EQGAQTLL
+291 EDAQTLL
-299 KLRESTWL
+299 KLRDSTWI
-307 SVGSTS
+307 SVGAAS
-313 FFIRDRQWDLSLEF
+313 FFIRDRQQDLSLEF
-327 GVIFLPLLRHFLT
+327 GVTLLPLLRHFLS
-340 PQTLGS
+340 PQTLES
-346 ALLLPGVLQSPEQD
+346 ALLLPGVLQSPAQD
-360 DNLAFLRELINL
+360 DNLAFLRTLVSH
-372 GVLQPVETPSD
+372 GVLLPVANQSD
-383 TAASVERSHP
+383 EDKHP
-393 ASLWV
+393 LNLWTR
-398 HWDAALE
+398 WDAALE
-405 FYLSTRTGSHTP
+405 FYLSTRTDSHTP
-417 YISVSD
+417 YISVAE
-423 LETQLEQK
+423 LETELEQK
-431 ASARRQPS
+431 ASTRRQPS
-439 AFKDYFSHPFVALEN
+439 AFKDYGSHPFIALEN
-454 PLLAPSGAIAQSTL
+454 PLLTSCTIAQPTL
-468 LDALCERR
+468 LDSLCNRR
-476 TSRTFSDRPLSA
+476 TSRTFSGQPLSSA
-488 QQLSLLLYY
+488 QLSLLLYY
-497 TWGATVMEQNR
+497 TWGATVMEHNR

-517 SPAGGSLQG
+517 SPAGGSLHG

-555 LSREDPRVWIS
+555 LSLEDPRAWIS
-566 DACGEQPWIK
+566 EACGGQTWIK

-614 FSLVATALGLGC
+614 FSLLATALGLGS
-626 FTTAALRDEVFENRL
+626 FTTAALRDEMFENRL
-641 GLHYLEEPVFLV
+641 GLDYLEEPVFLV
-653 NGVGGGRLSV
+653 NGVGD
-663 KP
+663 

>member
-1 MAMFDASQFPEA
+1 MEMFDASPYPEA

-24 TPQGELSEEGL
+24 SLQDDLSEHGL
-35 DPTVERILAE
+35 DQTVERILAE

-60 ILEPRLLELGAQ
+60 ILEPRLLEVSAQ

-96 HMTRRLCEKT
+96 RMTRRLCDKT

-115 SWSRFQGGDTQ
+115 SWSRFHGGDIQ

-137 ADTVVANAIELRDLT
+137 ADTVVANAIELRELT

-169 AQEQSEGAFISKV
+169 AQAQSEGEFISSV
-182 VERSDSGFLLD
+182 VERSGSGFLLD
-193 LDSAIAT
+193 LDSAITT
-200 ARTLGYDL
+200 ARTQGYDL
-208 NTYLRSLPLD
+208 NDYLRSLPLD

-232 DILRHL
+232 DILRQL
-238 FDSSPVK
+238 FATSPVK

-254 RKTDDAELLTLI
+254 RKADDAELSTLI
-266 TAIKSLQPKA
+266 KAIKSLRPKA
-276 LFWQGF
+276 LFWQGSDQQG
-282 ARQAPQTQL
+282 AQQTPA
-291 EQGAQTLL
+291 EGAQTLL
-299 KLRESTWL
+299 KLRENTWL
-307 SVGSTS
+307 SVGSAS
-313 FFIRDRQWDLSLEF
+313 FFIRDRQQDLSLAF
-327 GVIFLPLLRHFLT
+327 DVTFLPLLRHFLT
-340 PQTLGS
+340 PQTLES
-346 ALLLPGVLQSPEQD
+346 ALLLPGVLQSPAQD
-360 DNLAFLRELINL
+360 DNLAFLRTLVSH
-372 GVLQPVETPSD
+372 GVLLPVANQSD
-383 TAASVERSHP
+383 IIPPDECKHP
-393 ASLWV
+393 LDLWA

-417 YISVSD
+417 YISVAE
-423 LETQLEQK
+423 LETELEQR
-431 ASARRQPS
+431 ASAQRQPS
-439 AFKDYFSHPFVALEN
+439 AFKDYGSHPFIALEN
-454 PLLAPSGAIAQSTL
+454 PLLTPCAIAQPAL
-468 LDALCERR
+468 LDSLCNRR
-476 TSRTFSDRPLSA
+476 TSRTFSDQPLSSA
-488 QQLSLLLYY
+488 QLSLLLYY

-555 LSREDPRVWIS
+555 LSLEDPRAWIS
-566 DACGEQPWIK
+566 EACGGQPWIK

-614 FSLVATALGLGC
+614 FSLLATALDLGC
-626 FTTAALRDEVFENRL
+626 FTTAALRDEMFENRL
-641 GLHYLEEPVFLV
+641 GLDYLEEPVFLV
-653 NGVGGGRLSV
+653 NGVGR
-663 KP
+663 

>member
-1 MAMFDASQFPEA
+1 MGMFDASPYPEA

-24 TPQGELSEEGL
+24 SLQDDLSEHGL
-35 DPTVERILAE
+35 DQTVERILAE

-60 ILEPRLLELGAQ
+60 ILEPRLLEVSAQ

-96 HMTRRLCEKT
+96 RMTRRLCDKT

-115 SWSRFQGGDTQ
+115 SWSRFHGGDIQ

-137 ADTVVANAIELRDLT
+137 ADTVVANAIELRELT

-169 AQEQSEGAFISKV
+169 AQAQSEGEFISSV
-182 VERSDSGFLLD
+182 VERSGSGFLLD
-193 LDSAIAT
+193 LDSAITT
-200 ARTLGYDL
+200 ARTQGYDL
-208 NTYLRSLPLD
+208 NDYLRSLPLD

-232 DILRHL
+232 DILRQL
-238 FDSSPVK
+238 FATSPVK

-254 RKTDDAELLTLI
+254 RKADDAELSTLI
-266 TAIKSLQPKA
+266 KAIKSLRPKA
-276 LFWQGF
+276 LFWQGSDQQG
-282 ARQAPQTQL
+282 AQQTPA
-291 EQGAQTLL
+291 EGAQTLL
-299 KLRESTWL
+299 KLRENTWL
-307 SVGSTS
+307 SVGSAS
-313 FFIRDRQWDLSLEF
+313 FFIRDRQQDLSLAF
-327 GVIFLPLLRHFLT
+327 DVTFLPLLRHFLT
-340 PQTLGS
+340 PQTLES
-346 ALLLPGVLQSPEQD
+346 ALLLPGVLQSPAQD
-360 DNLAFLRELINL
+360 DNLAFLRTLVSHE
-372 GVLQPVETPSD
+372 VLLPVANQSD
-383 TAASVERSHP
+383 IIPPDECKHP
-393 ASLWV
+393 LDLWA

-417 YISVSD
+417 YVSVAE
-423 LETQLEQK
+423 LETELEQR
-431 ASARRQPS
+431 ASAQRQPS
-439 AFKDYFSHPFVALEN
+439 AFKDYGSHPFIALEN
-454 PLLAPSGAIAQSTL
+454 PLLTPCAIAQPAL
-468 LDALCERR
+468 LDSLCNRR
-476 TSRTFSDRPLSA
+476 TSRTFSDQPLSSA
-488 QQLSLLLYY
+488 QLSLLLYY
-497 TWGATVMEQNR
+497 TWGATVVEQNR

-555 LSREDPRVWIS
+555 LSLEDPRAWIS
-566 DACGEQPWIK
+566 EACGGQPWIK

-614 FSLVATALGLGC
+614 FSLLATALDLGC
-626 FTTAALRDEVFENRL
+626 FTTAALRDEMFENRL
-641 GLHYLEEPVFLV
+641 GLDYLEEPVFLV
-653 NGVGGGRLSV
+653 NGVGR
-663 KP
+663 

>member
-1 MAMFDASQFPEA
+1 MGMFDASSYPEG

-24 TPQGELSEEGL
+24 SLQDDRSENGL

-60 ILEPRLLELGAQ
+60 ILQPRLLDVSAQ

-96 HMTRRLCEKT
+96 RMTRRLCEKT

-115 SWSRFQGGDTQ
+115 SWSRFRGGDTQ

-137 ADTVVANAIELRDLT
+137 ADTVVANAIELRELT

-163 LFSLHD
+163 LFSLPG
-169 AQEQSEGAFISKV
+169 AQEQSEGEFISSV
-182 VERSDSGFLLD
+182 VARSGSGFLLD
-193 LDSAIAT
+193 LDSAMAT
-200 ARTLGYDL
+200 ARTQGYDL
-208 NTYLRSLPLD
+208 NDYLRSLPLD

-232 DILRHL
+232 DILREL
-238 FDSSPVK
+238 FASSPVK

-254 RKTDDAELLTLI
+254 RKADDAELLTLI
-266 TAIKSLQPKA
+266 KAIKSLRPKA
-276 LFWQGF
+276 LFWQGLD
-282 ARQAPQTQL
+282 QQGDQQTPS
-291 EQGAQTLL
+291 EGAQTLL
-299 KLRESTWL
+299 KLRQSTWL
-307 SVGSTS
+307 SVGSAS
-313 FFIRDRQWDLSLEF
+313 FFIRDRQQDLSLEF
-327 GVIFLPLLRHFLT
+327 DVTLLPLLRHFLS
-340 PQTLGS
+340 PQTLES
-346 ALLLPGVLQSPEQD
+346 ALLLPGVLQSPAQD
-360 DNLAFLRELINL
+360 DNLAFLRTLVSHGILLPVVNQPDSAPSEESKHPLNL
-372 GVLQPVETPSD
+372 WT
-383 TAASVERSHP
+383 R
-393 ASLWV
+393 
-398 HWDAALE
+398 WDAALE
-405 FYLSTRTGSHTP
+405 FYLSTRTDSHTP
-417 YISVSD
+417 YISVAE
-423 LETQLEQK
+423 LETELEQK
-431 ASARRQPS
+431 ASARCQPS
-439 AFKDYFSHPFVALEN
+439 AFKDYGSHPFIALEN
-454 PLLAPSGAIAQSTL
+454 PLLTSCTIAQPTL
-468 LDALCERR
+468 LDSLCNRR
-476 TSRTFSDRPLSA
+476 TSRTFSGQPLSSA
-488 QQLSLLLYY
+488 QLSLLLYY
-497 TWGATVMEQNR
+497 TWGATVMEHNR

-555 LSREDPRVWIS
+555 LSLEDPRAWIS
-566 DACGEQPWIK
+566 EACGGQTWIK

-614 FSLVATALGLGC
+614 FSLLATALDLGC
-626 FTTAALRDEVFENRL
+626 FTTAALRDEMFENRL
-641 GLHYLEEPVFLV
+641 GLDYLEEPVFLV
-653 NGVGGGRLSV
+653 NGVGG
-663 KP
+663 

>member
-1 MAMFDASQFPEA
+1 MGMFDASSYPEA
-13 GVGLEYHLPRH
+13 GVGLEYHLPRRRA
-24 TPQGELSEEGL
+24 QDDRSEDGL

-60 ILEPRLLELGAQ
+60 ILQPRLLDVSAR

-96 HMTRRLCEKT
+96 NMTRRLCDKT

-115 SWSRFQGGDTQ
+115 SWSRFHGGDTQ

-137 ADTVVANAIELRDLT
+137 ADTVVANAIELRELT

-163 LFSLHD
+163 LFSLPG
-169 AQEQSEGAFISKV
+169 AQEQSEGEFISSV
-182 VERSDSGFLLD
+182 VERSGSGFLLD
-193 LDSAIAT
+193 LDSAITT
-200 ARTLGYDL
+200 ARTQGYDL
-208 NTYLRSLPLD
+208 NDYLRSLPLD
-218 RLIEIHTG
+218 RLIEIHTS

-232 DILRHL
+232 DILREL
-238 FDSSPVK
+238 FRSSPVK

-266 TAIKSLQPKA
+266 KAIKSLRPKA
-276 LFWQGF
+276 LFWQELDQQGD
-282 ARQAPQTQL
+282 QQTPS
-291 EQGAQTLL
+291 EDAQTLL

-307 SVGSTS
+307 SVGSAS
-313 FFIRDRQWDLSLEF
+313 FFIRDRQQDLSLEF
-327 GVIFLPLLRHFLT
+327 GVTLLPLLRHFLS
-340 PQTLGS
+340 PQTLES
-346 ALLLPGVLQSPEQD
+346 ALLLPGVLQSPAQD
-360 DNLAFLRELINL
+360 DNLAFLRTLVSH
-372 GVLQPVETPSD
+372 GVLLPVANQSG
-383 TAASVERSHP
+383 SVTCNEGKHP
-393 ASLWV
+393 LNLWNR
-398 HWDAALE
+398 WDAALE

-417 YISVSD
+417 YISVAE
-423 LETQLEQK
+423 LETELEQK
-431 ASARRQPS
+431 ASAQPQPS
-439 AFKDYFSHPFVALEN
+439 AFKDYWSHPFIALEN
-454 PLLAPSGAIAQSTL
+454 PLLPACAIAQPTL
-468 LDALCERR
+468 LDSLCNRR
-476 TSRTFSDRPLSA
+476 TSRTFSDQPLSSE
-488 QQLSLLLYY
+488 QLSLLLYY
-497 TWGATVMEQNR
+497 TWGATVVQHNR

-555 LSREDPRVWIS
+555 LSLEDPRAWIS
-566 DACGEQPWIK
+566 EACGGQAWIK

-614 FSLVATALGLGC
+614 FSLLATALGLGS
-626 FTTAALRDEVFENRL
+626 FTTAALRDEMFENRL
-641 GLHYLEEPVFLV
+641 GLDYLEEPVFLV
-653 NGVGGGRLSV
+653 NGVGG
-663 KP
+663 

>member
-1 MAMFDASQFPEA
+1 MGMFDASSYPEA
-13 GVGLEYHLPRH
+13 GVGLEYHLPRRRA
-24 TPQGELSEEGL
+24 QDDRSEDGL

-60 ILEPRLLELGAQ
+60 ILQPRLLDLSAH

-96 HMTRRLCEKT
+96 HMTRRLCDKT

-115 SWSRFQGGDTQ
+115 SWSRFHGGDTQ

-137 ADTVVANAIELRDLT
+137 ADTVVANAIELRELT

-163 LFSLHD
+163 LFSLPG
-169 AQEQSEGAFISKV
+169 AQEQSEGEFISSV
-182 VERSDSGFLLD
+182 VARSGSGFLLD
-193 LDSAIAT
+193 LDSAITT
-200 ARTLGYDL
+200 ARTQGYDL
-208 NTYLRSLPLD
+208 NDYLRSLPLD
-218 RLIEIHTG
+218 RLIEIHTS

-232 DILRHL
+232 DILREL
-238 FDSSPVK
+238 FKSSPVK

-266 TAIKSLQPKA
+266 KVIKSLRPKA
-276 LFWQGF
+276 LFWQGLD
-282 ARQAPQTQL
+282 QQGDQQTPS
-291 EQGAQTLL
+291 EGAQTLL

-307 SVGSTS
+307 SVGSAS
-313 FFIRDRQWDLSLEF
+313 FFIRDRQQDLSLEF
-327 GVIFLPLLRHFLT
+327 DVTLLPLLRHFLS
-340 PQTLGS
+340 PQTLES
-346 ALLLPGVLQSPEQD
+346 ALLLPGVLQSPAQD
-360 DNLAFLRELINL
+360 DNLAFLKTLVSH
-372 GVLQPVETPSD
+372 GVLLPVVNQSC
-383 TAASVERSHP
+383 SVTYNQGKH
-393 ASLWV
+393 SLNLWTR
-398 HWDAALE
+398 WDAALE

-417 YISVSD
+417 YISVAE
-423 LETQLEQK
+423 LETELEQK
-431 ASARRQPS
+431 ASAQPQPS
-439 AFKDYFSHPFVALEN
+439 AFKDYWSHPFIALEN
-454 PLLAPSGAIAQSTL
+454 PLLPACAIAQPTL
-468 LDALCERR
+468 LDSLCNRR
-476 TSRTFSDRPLSA
+476 TSRTFSDQPLSSE
-488 QQLSLLLYY
+488 QLSLLLYY
-497 TWGATVMEQNR
+497 TWGATVVQHNR

-555 LSREDPRVWIS
+555 LSLEDPRVWIS
-566 DACGEQPWIK
+566 EACGGQTWIEE
-576 DAAAV
+576 AAAV

-614 FSLVATALGLGC
+614 FSLLATALGLGS
-626 FTTAALRDEVFENRL
+626 FTTAALRDEMFENRL
-641 GLHYLEEPVFLV
+641 GLDYLEEPVFLV
-653 NGVGGGRLSV
+653 NGVGG
-663 KP
+663 

>member
-1 MAMFDASQFPEA
+1 MGMFDASSYPEA
-13 GVGLEYHLPRH
+13 GVGLEYHLPRRRA
-24 TPQGELSEEGL
+24 QDDRSEDGL

-60 ILEPRLLELGAQ
+60 ILQPRLLDVSAQ

-96 HMTRRLCEKT
+96 HMTRRLCDKT

-115 SWSRFQGGDTQ
+115 SWSRFHGGDTQ

-137 ADTVVANAIELRDLT
+137 ADTVVANAIELRELT

-163 LFSLHD
+163 LFSLPG
-169 AQEQSEGAFISKV
+169 AQEQSEGEFISSV
-182 VERSDSGFLLD
+182 VERSGSGFLLD
-193 LDSAIAT
+193 LDSAMAT
-200 ARTLGYDL
+200 ARTQGYDL
-208 NTYLRSLPLD
+208 NDYLRSLPLD
-218 RLIEIHTG
+218 RLIEIHTS

-232 DILRHL
+232 DILREL
-238 FDSSPVK
+238 FKSSPVK

-266 TAIKSLQPKA
+266 KAIKSLRPKA
-276 LFWQGF
+276 LFWQGLDQQGDQQTPSEG
-282 ARQAPQTQL
+282 AR
-291 EQGAQTLL
+291 TLL

-307 SVGSTS
+307 SVGSAS
-313 FFIRDRQWDLSLEF
+313 FFIRDRQQDLSLEF
-327 GVIFLPLLRHFLT
+327 DVTLLPLLRHFLS
-340 PQTLGS
+340 PQTLES
-346 ALLLPGVLQSPEQD
+346 ALLLPGVLQSPAQD
-360 DNLAFLRELINL
+360 DNLVFLRTLVSH
-372 GVLQPVETPSD
+372 GVLLPVANQPDSALSD
-383 TAASVERSHP
+383 ESKH
-393 ASLWV
+393 SLNLWTR
-398 HWDAALE
+398 WDAALE

-417 YISVSD
+417 YISVAE
-423 LETQLEQK
+423 LETELEQK

-439 AFKDYFSHPFVALEN
+439 AFKDYGSHPFITLEN
-454 PLLAPSGAIAQSTL
+454 PLLLPSNAIAQPTL
-468 LDALCERR
+468 LDSLCNRR
-476 TSRTFSDRPLSA
+476 TSRTFSDQPLSSA
-488 QQLSLLLYY
+488 QLSLLLYY
-497 TWGATVMEQNR
+497 TWGATVMERNR

-555 LSREDPRVWIS
+555 LSLENPRAWIS
-566 DACGEQPWIK
+566 EACGGQTWIK

-614 FSLVATALGLGC
+614 FSLLATGLNLGC
-626 FTTAALRDEVFENRL
+626 FTTAALRDEMFENHL
-641 GLHYLEEPVFLV
+641 GLDYLEEPVFLV
-653 NGVGGGRLSV
+653 NGVGG
-663 KP
+663 